1 MEGPAT
7 TPSPSPGDKYDPAKL
22 FSVPDIVA
30 VVTGGGTGIGRTMAL
45 ALAHNGARRVYV
57 LGRRLE
63 KLQETALL
71 GPRDP
76 DDVVVPIQTDVTSK
90 AQLAAAAARIADEI
104 GHVNLVIANAGA
116 TGPDLAGFLPVAP
129 TDEKPSPAELQRHV
143 FEHWGEDQFGRVFEV
158 NAQAPFFTAV
168 AFLDLLDRGNRAG
181 NFPGASS
188 QVVVTASVG
197 SYVRAVL
204 GKGQIPYNAS
214 KAAVNHVF
222 KMLGNLFLGYGIRAN
237 ILNPGV
243 FPSEYFFFFFVCWR
257 RRTPRKGRRGG
268 VFWLTKRPGEISQ
281 KFVFDGKTFPSAF
294 IPAGRFGDETDIAGA
309 TLFLCSR
316 AGAYLNGL
324 SLLMDGGVLTMVPS
338 TY

>member
-1 MEGPAT
+1 MRCGGYSGTGIGRLVYPSREADKNTAGQFVPPVALSPRQTAKQTAMEGPAT
-7 TPSPSPGDKYDPAKL
+7 TPAPASPGDKYDPAKL
-22 FSVPDIVA
+22 FSVPGLVA
-30 VVTGGGTGIGRTMAL
+30 VVTG
-45 ALAHNGARRVYV
+45 YP
-57 LGRRLE
+57 E
-63 KLQETALL
+63 
-71 GPRDP
+71 
-76 DDVVVPIQTDVTSK
+76 TSK
-90 AQLAAAAARIADEI
+90 SQLAAAAARIAHEI
-104 GHVNLVIANAGA
+104 GHVNLVVANAGG
-116 TGPDLAGFLPVAP
+116 TGPDLAGFLPVSP
-129 TDEKPSPAELQRHV
+129 TDEKPSPAELQRHI
-143 FEHWGEDQFGRVFEV
+143 FEHWGEDQFGRVLEV

-168 AFLDLLDRGNRAG
+168 AFLDLLDRGNKAG
-181 NFPGASS
+181 NFPGVSS

-214 KAAVNHVF
+214 KAAVNHIF

-243 FPSEYFFFFFVCWR
+243 FPSE
-257 RRTPRKGRRGG
+257 
-268 VFWLTKRPGEISQ
+268 ISA

-294 IPAGRFGDETDIAGA
+294 IPAGRFGDETDITGA

>member
-1 MEGPAT
+1 MQGPET
-7 TPSPSPGDKYDPAKL
+7 TPAPASSPSPADKYDPARL
-22 FSVPDIVA
+22 FRVPGLVA

-57 LGRRLE
+57 LGRRLD
-63 KLQETALL
+63 KLHETALL
-71 GPRDP
+71 GPP
-76 DDVVVPIQTDVTSK
+76 PHHHQPGGGEPIIVPIQADVTSK
-90 AQLAAAAARIADEI
+90 AQLAAAAARVAAEV
-104 GHVNLVIANAGA
+104 GHVNLVLANAGA
-116 TGPDLAGFLPVAP
+116 TGPDLVGVLPATAADGAKP
-129 TDEKPSPAELQRHV
+129 TPAELQRHV
-143 FEHWGEDQFGRVFEV
+143 FEHWTEERFGRVLEV
-158 NAQAPFFTAV
+158 NAAAPFFTAV
-168 AFLDLLDRGNRAG
+168 AFLELLDRGNKAG
-181 NFPGASS
+181 NTPGVPS

-204 GKGQIPYNAS
+204 GKGGIPYNAS
-214 KAAVNHVF
+214 KAAANHIF

-243 FPSEYFFFFFVCWR
+243 FPSE
-257 RRTPRKGRRGG
+257 
-268 VFWLTKRPGEISQ
+268 ISE

>member
-1 MEGPAT
+1 MQDPET
-7 TPSPSPGDKYDPAKL
+7 TPAPASSPSPADKYDPARL
-22 FSVPDIVA
+22 FRVPGLVA

-57 LGRRLE
+57 LGRRLD
-63 KLQETALL
+63 KLHETALL
-71 GPRDP
+71 GPRRPSPSQPGDGDEP
-76 DDVVVPIQTDVTSK
+76 VIVPIQADVTSK
-90 AQLAAAAARIADEI
+90 AQLAAAAARVAAEV
-104 GHVNLVIANAGA
+104 GHVNLVLANAGA
-116 TGPDLAGFLPVAP
+116 TGPDLVGVLPATADGAKP
-129 TDEKPSPAELQRHV
+129 TPAELQRHV
-143 FEHWGEDQFGRVFEV
+143 FEHWTEERFGRVLEV
-158 NAQAPFFTAV
+158 NATAPFFTAV
-168 AFLDLLDRGNRAG
+168 AFLELLDRGNKAG
-181 NFPGASS
+181 NTPGVPS

-204 GKGQIPYNAS
+204 GKGGIPYNAS
-214 KAAVNHVF
+214 KAAANHIF

-243 FPSEYFFFFFVCWR
+243 FPSE
-257 RRTPRKGRRGG
+257 
-268 VFWLTKRPGEISQ
+268 ISE
-281 KFVFDGKTFPSAF
+281 KFVFDAKTFPSAF